1 MKLRLLI
8 RLVVLFG
15 VVAPALA
22 WAVVK
27 PVRVVAPT
35 WAGVVCVD
43 DVLCTDEPPQ
53 AEAAR
58 ALYRDAVAHLEA
70 QLGPL
75 GGAPRVVFC
84 ASQACA
90 DAFGLGARS
99 AVTFATW
106 GTVIGPHAWQPH
118 YVKHELIH
126 YAQGRHV
133 GVVRLLFKPAWFV
146 EGMAYA
152 LSEDPRPVLGEPFEA
167 HRKKFLAWHAWIDRS
182 RLWAEAGKL

>member
-1 MKLRLLI
+1 MKLRLLA

-15 VVAPALA
+15 VVVPALA

-27 PVRVVAPT
+27 PVRVVAPGL
-35 WAGVVCVD
+35 AGVVCVD
-43 DVLCTDEPPQ
+43 DSLCIDEP
-53 AEAAR
+53 ARVDAAR
-58 ALYRDAVAHLEA
+58 ALYRDAVVHLEA
-70 QLGPL
+70 QLGSL
-75 GGAPRVVFC
+75 GGTPKVVFC

-99 AVTFATW
+99 AVTLATW

-126 YAQGRHV
+126 YAQGRHL

-152 LSEDPRPVLGEPFEA
+152 LSEDPRPVLSEPFEA
-167 HRKKFLAWHAWIDRS
+167 YRKEFLAWHARIDNS
-182 RLWAEAGKL
+182 KIWVQAGKL